1 MVRKLGSLG
10 FSLTLIISVA
20 NASAAE
26 LPKSGLARLVELAEG
41 NSPAIRRSKLAL
53 EQTRLEL
60 KTARARFFPSVDI
73 ATEHGL
79 RDRYPDPDAR
89 PTAAVSSLKLSATEK
104 LYDNGET
111 LTNYKIAALKLE
123 RQQLLYEIERDD
135 QLIKIANTYFDWSA
149 SWQDRQISN
158 NKRDSLRQQF
168 SSLEALYKQGLK
180 TKRDVLRIETELRR
194 IQIDLLRRDNDLENL
209 LEKLSSQTG
218 ISREALRKNGISAEE
233 AALTAPIPAGPWPEL
248 RGMEN
253 RRARIYRMENRET
266 EYQSRLI
273 ERKYWPTVELKGEI
287 YDKYGDYLDRGLS
300 FYDTREQGWSALIT
314 INYNIWDWGI
324 RRRDLEVS
332 RVKEKSTQ
340 ARNEQAVLDLDVT
353 LRDVVLRLNE
363 FSESAR
369 LTKELLSIEQQSY
382 DILRAEYR
390 NGRATYLDLITNL
403 NSLYDA
409 RSRFASTYFAL
420 RKQQVAYAYHKGTI
434 YEALKSK

>member
-324 RRRDLEVS
+324 RRRDLEIS

>member
-135 QLIKIANTYFDWSA
+135 QLLKIANTYFDWSA

>member
-135 QLIKIANTYFDWSA
+135 QLLKIANTYFDWSA

-324 RRRDLEVS
+324 RRRDLEIS